1 MRNNRLPA
9 LLSSCT
15 KRLALCIGCLACSL
29 ALYAGEVILVG
40 DVLNESTGEPIP
52 NVHLYLQGTQQGT
65 VSNEEGSFCLKAD
78 IDRKRR
84 LIISAVGYHTQRY
97 DIEPN
102 TMAGMQVLLREKTNL
117 LAEVVALPGENPAIP
132 LIAQVRA
139 HRAFNDRTLQ
149 SQDACSG
156 TSRPVGAD
164 FTLHLSGSE
173 QTWVASTELYISHIG
188 KRQLQRHLWKSL
200 RAGLLTTDDST
211 FLLPLYRSTQ
221 PVQLIGKEMRPAGEK
236 QEQALILSASD
247 YSVLLTPPQN
257 LNFYLNSLDILGESF
272 LSPLAS
278 SGNTYYHYFLAD
290 SVPGAYLV
298 HFRTKNPFYATFNGE
313 MWIDSATYAV
323 RSVYAEVPAQSRVNY
338 LSQLQIHQQFA
349 SDHSLS
355 HEQISV
361 LLDFAVKTDTTHLFP
376 TVLLR
381 TEIVDERLRMKD
393 ERQNSL
399 LDEGLRIKD
408 ERQNSADSE
417 TSETKVISPSSCVLH
432 PSSQESPSSFILH
445 PSSIL
450 DSLPLIRVAKFAA
463 TVLTTGYIPTGTCV
477 DIGNIREIVDF
488 GESEWVHLGLPLRT
502 NERLWK
508 NVSLEAAAGYGFHDQ
523 RWKGLGRV
531 SINLPTLRRNILR
544 IEYEDHYIT
553 TEVDGMYA
561 YYHENYF
568 GKRRFDLTALLFRNL
583 YTNAQAVNTYS
594 RQREFRIETENDWSD
609 LLETRLYAHV
619 GRWDPWYTEHAT
631 RNLAPGIL
639 ATAPYRYQT
648 IGAVFR
654 LSWGE
659 RKVDGYFLRRYVH
672 SQYPTLFLA
681 AEAGSVQDEGLRT
694 QDKGLNSSDYDF
706 LAGGDAYVP
715 GHSVTGGYS
724 MYAKL
729 QVLVKQRARL
739 GMGGTLDWALSAGYI
754 FGNVPYPMLHHFE
767 GNQSYAFD
775 PYRFTLMNNLQYSA
789 RGWLSLHALWD
800 GQGVLFNLIPGIRYC
815 RLHEL
820 LDFKLAWG
828 DGDLL
833 RRPYTEVGVGI
844 GNIFRVGEV
853 YAIWRLTNRQDL
865 TTPTWGIR
873 FRFHLGL

>member
-1 MRNNRLPA
+1 MRNNRLLA

-29 ALYAGEVILVG
+29 ALHAGEVILVG
-40 DVLNESTGEPIP
+40 DVLNETTGEPIP

-65 VSNEEGSFCLKAD
+65 VSNEEGSFCLRAD

-149 SQDACSG
+149 SQEQG
-156 TSRPVGAD
+156 TRSQDVLD
-164 FTLHLSGSE
+164 SE

-349 SDHSLS
+349 PDHGLS

-376 TVLLR
+376 TVLMR
-381 TEIVDERLRMKD
+381 TEIRPTPALPTREGEEDPPLPSQDPLRLPLQREGERIVSID
-393 ERQNSL
+393 GG
-399 LDEGLRIKD
+399 GL
-408 ERQNSADSE
+408 
-417 TSETKVISPSSCVLH
+417 
-432 PSSQESPSSFILH
+432 
-445 PSSIL
+445 L

-523 RWKGLGRV
+523 RWKGLGRI

-544 IEYEDHYIT
+544 IEYEDHYIA
-553 TEVDGMYA
+553 TEVDGMYP
-561 YYHENYF
+561 YNHENFF

-639 ATAPYRYQT
+639 ATAPYRYQS

-672 SQYPTLFLA
+672 SQYPTLFLS
-681 AEAGSVQDEGLRT
+681 AEAGSVQDAGLKT
-694 QDKGLNSSDYDF
+694 QDKGLIRFDSERW
-706 LAGGDAYVP
+706 A
-715 GHSVTGGYS
+715 GGYS
-724 MYAKL
+724 LYAKL

-739 GMGGTLDWALSAGYI
+739 GMGGTLDWAFSAGYI
-754 FGNVPYPMLHHFE
+754 FGEVPYPMLHHFE

-820 LDFKLAWG
+820 VDFKLAWG

-833 RRPYTEVGVGI
+833 RSPYTEVGVGI

-853 YAIWRLTNRQDL
+853 YAVWRLTNRQDL

-873 FRFHLGL
+873 FRFKLGL